1 MDESVGKVN
10 KFDVLGNMKLR
21 TKTLL
26 AIGLSAFIL
35 ILVVIISF
43 FNNDDDPLC

>member
-10 KFDVLGNMKLR
+10 KFDVLGNMNLR

-35 ILVVIISF
+35 ILVVIKIGRAHV
-43 FNNDDDPLC
+43 